1 MWLWIIDEHGSAFL
15 QGSMETGDWF
25 VWFVWFVW
33 IVSTGRI
40 PFIASE
46 LLFTFHSDTNNDPAQ
61 GFSIQVIQVT
71 DCSPVTGPVPPPLH
85 IKQPLCQLAL
95 TPPTAHVT
103 SDAFLDQ
110 DLSVCSYD
118 VIHQPG
124 FCGVEFFFHD
134 FYITPS
140 VNCSENYL
148 MIENRRFCGQQL
160 NDMKIDVSYTVDA
173 SAIRLPFRIV
183 DNKKFG
189 WNFTTSPVMCPILG
203 KVCSPSVWT
212 SDGQFQY
219 SSRDFTFT
227 QCQFI
232 IRRWSR
238 RVCRVQVEFQQFEM
252 RDDCSLNHFE
262 IGGQKLCGNQTGRK
276 MSIEFPASE
285 ESIRMPLVHQNPLDL
300 LLNVEQVQCA

>member
-124 FCGVEFFFHD
+124 FILPAHCVPLIAHCVPL
-134 FYITPS
+134 IS
-140 VNCSENYL
+140 
-148 MIENRRFCGQQL
+148 
-160 NDMKIDVSYTVDA
+160 VSYHSWPIYTVK
-173 SAIRLPFRIV
+173 L
-183 DNKKFG
+183 
-189 WNFTTSPVMCPILG
+189 
-203 KVCSPSVWT
+203 
-212 SDGQFQY
+212 
-219 SSRDFTFT
+219 SS
-227 QCQFI
+227 
-232 IRRWSR
+232 
-238 RVCRVQVEFQQFEM
+238 
-252 RDDCSLNHFE
+252 
-262 IGGQKLCGNQTGRK
+262 
-276 MSIEFPASE
+276 
-285 ESIRMPLVHQNPLDL
+285 
-300 LLNVEQVQCA
+300 